1 MFYNFNICI
10 LIEKRLHQRALRT
23 LVGWSKQ
30 DERITQELSY
40 YETSSIA
47 FPTTWWYNNDA
58 AQGARR

>member
-47 FPTTWWYNNDA
+47 FPTT
-58 AQGARR
+58 